1 MIWSQ
6 IYSNLNTPY
15 LPLYPDFGNL
25 TYLLYFIKI
34 LDHYK
39 RCWYKRVQLYVEFR
53 DLQRWVSYRRYDKTC
68 HIHSYFYTGIIFSL
82 LFACTYHE
90 IIRKGMN
97 RKLFNNRHFV
107 STHTHANTH
116 LPLTFKRWRWFCWSL
131 LVVHVRTFIQWNRI
145 ENYTSNSEMKGSFSE
160 IAGNEYKLHPLNLHN
175 SVDLI

>member
-1 MIWSQ
+1 M
-6 IYSNLNTPY
+6 
-15 LPLYPDFGNL
+15 
-25 TYLLYFIKI
+25 
-34 LDHYK
+34 
-39 RCWYKRVQLYVEFR
+39 QLYVEFR

-107 STHTHANTH
+107 FTHTHSRKTH
-116 LPLTFKRWRWFCWSL
+116 TCPWRLNDEGGFVDLCKLYVWTL
-131 LVVHVRTFIQWNRI
+131 LYNEI
-145 ENYTSNSEMKGSFSE
+145 EWKIIHLIPKWKGVFSE

-175 SVDLI
+175 